1 MGRLGRLMRLF
12 GVMQVVN
19 HGVPLELLDRVR
31 EIGALF
37 FAKPLEEKLVYAC
50 KDPGTAPEG
59 YGSRMLV
66 KDEQVLDWRDYIDHH
81 TLPLSRRNPS
91 KWPSDPPHYR

>member
-1 MGRLGRLMRLF
+1 MRLF
-12 GVMQVVN
+12 GVIQVVN

-37 FAKPLEEKLVYAC
+37 YAKPLEEKLVYAC

-66 KDEQVLDWRDYIDHH
+66 KDEQVLDWRDYFDHH